1 MEENDHVV
9 NDPITFPLHQNKPHQ
24 YRGSQ
29 LIHVLENIGI
39 QDIPKAIQFL
49 ANRLIVHQKKE
60 NIIPD
65 QKHSWDT
72 YELSQEILNMA
83 PKERKEI
90 YGNYKTMMEDILQD
104 KYQ

>member
-9 NDPITFPLHQNKPHQ
+9 NDPITFPLHQDKSHPFGGN
-24 YRGSQ
+24 Q

-49 ANRLIVHQKKE
+49 ENRLIVHQKKE
-60 NIIPD
+60 NLIPT

-83 PKERKEI
+83 PQVRKDI
-90 YGNYKTMMEDILQD
+90 YGDYKTMMQNILTE